1 MQKMENKLEDKN
13 RFKIIW
19 NVQEKK
25 NPQNLYKWI
34 ASYQSSPG
42 YWQKC
47 FPVSTVKIS
56 WVEPPRTQYK
66 MQTLININKLRT
78 HK

>member
-47 FPVSTVKIS
+47 FPVNCQDFMSGTSKDSVQDANSDKH
-56 WVEPPRTQYK
+56 Q
-66 MQTLININKLRT
+66 
-78 HK
+78 

>member
-25 NPQNLYKWI
+25 NPKTYT
-34 ASYQSSPG
+34 S
-42 YWQKC
+42 
-47 FPVSTVKIS
+47 
-56 WVEPPRTQYK
+56 E
-66 MQTLININKLRT
+66 
-78 HK
+78 